1 MDMEKVLW
9 RENDKGKVKKKKKSK
24 RGSVG
29 VRAVMARARRL
40 N

>member
-1 MDMEKVLW
+1 MDREKVLC
-9 RENDKGKVKKKKKSK
+9 RENDKRKEKRKK
-24 RGSVG
+24 GSVG

>member
-9 RENDKGKVKKKKKSK
+9 RENDKGKVKKKKSK